1 MSFSDLK
8 MRKFAIILLNDIMK
22 DRQSRVRSEFAAL
35 MEPGDEEKIREL
47 FSEKEIQP
55 DDDITVSIDQTE
67 SLYEAIAFNGLEFP
81 EVDDDGWFDGR
92 TLLPFLERLCG
103 IFNWERYESETLGH
117 VGKYSQKH
125 GRLSWYAV
133 ILSQWVSGAGLNQIM
148 FQAIAHKKQNP
159 VDALFIENQFVDYN
173 DSKEH
178 SSAGIRCDLAGPF
191 RRLFRMN
198 FRPCLNNAAKG
209 ISQDR
214 DYRLLYK
221 VSVPAFPVTDPRYDH
236 SYDCFTVEFRHEAAV
251 FVREFLPVFF
261 LHTSKNGICD
271 PHKVL
276 KEKSVQF
283 VSSS

>member
-1 MSFSDLK
+1 MI
-8 MRKFAIILLNDIMK
+8 RRMK
-22 DRQSRVRSEFAAL
+22 IERFIESVKGLPELITEF
-35 MEPGDEEKIREL
+35 D
-47 FSEKEIQP
+47 
-55 DDDITVSIDQTE
+55 E
-67 SLYEAIAFNGLEFP
+67 SLWVRWWAAWRYTARTGSCFGLRA
-81 EVDDDGWFDGR
+81 GW
-92 TLLPFLERLCG
+92 RLK
-103 IFNWERYESETLGH
+103 R
-117 VGKYSQKH
+117 
-125 GRLSWYAV
+125 
-133 ILSQWVSGAGLNQIM
+133 
-148 FQAIAHKKQNP
+148 KQ
-159 VDALFIENQFVDYN
+159 
-173 DSKEH
+173 S

-276 KEKSVQF
+276 KEKSMQF
-283 VSSS
+283 VSSSWIQSAVDDVSVGFYVIHDKREKSRPKGRPLF